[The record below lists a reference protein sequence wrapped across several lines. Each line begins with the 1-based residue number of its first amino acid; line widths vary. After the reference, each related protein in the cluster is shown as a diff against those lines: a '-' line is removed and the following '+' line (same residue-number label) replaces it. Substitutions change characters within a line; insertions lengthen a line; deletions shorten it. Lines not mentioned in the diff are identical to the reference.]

1 MVADTSIEL
10 LVEVL
15 DTDPLRLHVS
25 LQLPDAA
32 AEPVWVPRLLR
43 PVGAFVRVDVR
54 NTAGDSVFAT
64 DVPKFKP
71 KLKPSRNDSYL
82 PLDPGYSYGTV
93 LNLDL
98 DLDEI
103 TRGAYLIE
111 VSYTN
116 LVYQGTEDRPVGE
129 LALSTSC
136 EVTLGR

>member
-54 NTAGDSVFAT
+54 TTAGDSLFAT

-93 LNLDL
+93 FDLDL

>member
-93 LNLDL
+93 FDL

-116 LVYQGTEDRPVGE
+116 LDYQGTEDRPVGE
-129 LALSTSC
+129 LTLSTSC
-136 EVTLGR
+136 EATLGR

>member
-1 MVADTSIEL
+1 MVADSSVEL

-32 AEPVWVPRLLR
+32 PEPAWVPRLLR
-43 PVGAFVRVDVR
+43 PVGAFIRVDIR
-54 NTAGDSVFAT
+54 STAGESVFAT

-71 KLKPSRNDSYL
+71 KLKPSSDDSYL
-82 PLDPGYSYGTV
+82 SLDPGYSYGTV
-93 LNLDL
+93 FDL

-103 TRGAYLIE
+103 TRGAYLVE

>member
-15 DTDPLRLHVS
+15 DADPLRLHVS
-25 LQLPDAA
+25 LQLPAAA

-43 PVGAFVRVDVR
+43 PIGAFLRVDVR
-54 NTAGDSVFAT
+54 TTAGDSLFAT

-93 LNLDL
+93 FDL

-136 EVTLGR
+136 EVTLGL

>member
-1 MVADTSIEL
+1 VVADTSIEL

-15 DTDPLRLHVS
+15 DADPLRLHVS
-25 LQLPDAA
+25 LQLPAAA

-43 PVGAFVRVDVR
+43 PIGAFLRVDVR
-54 NTAGDSVFAT
+54 TTAGDSLFAT

-93 LNLDL
+93 FDL

-136 EVTLGR
+136 EVTLGL